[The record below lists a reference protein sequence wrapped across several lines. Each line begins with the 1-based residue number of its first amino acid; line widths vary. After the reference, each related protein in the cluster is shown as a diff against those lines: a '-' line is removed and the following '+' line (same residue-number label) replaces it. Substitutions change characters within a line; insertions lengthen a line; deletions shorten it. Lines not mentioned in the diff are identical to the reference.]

1 MKFFASY
8 VLLLVLLLSPIAW
21 GQESPPPQNDNDR
34 LLTSQLREAFRQ
46 VPGLDDVTL
55 EVRGGVVVLRGTVP
69 SLEQS
74 LRAEE
79 LAQKLEGVLT
89 VDNGLRIDNDV
100 RERISPA
107 LAALNEKGRAFVAFL
122 PLLGIAL
129 VVFITFWTLG
139 GMVSRW
145 KWLYP
150 KIARNVFMQDMLR
163 QVVAF
168 FFGIVGAL
176 IALEILNA
184 TALVGALL
192 GTAGVMGI
200 AIGFAFRDL
209 AENSL
214 ASILLSVRQPFSPND
229 HVIIDGQE
237 GKVVRL
243 TSRATIL
250 LTLEGNHLRIP
261 NATVFKA
268 SILNFT
274 RNPERRFSFTVG
286 VDTDEDLSAALALAV
301 DTLKTAPGV
310 LEEPV
315 PQCLIQALG
324 ESTVDLQLLAWVNQT
339 DSEFL
344 KVRSEA
350 IRRVKEAF
358 DEADIFMPEPI
369 YTVRLQQTEARGKK
383 HQTPPA
389 KAAATVDLEPETHLD
404 KRIVEERRS
413 SKDDLLDQS
422 ARQE

>member
-1 MKFFASY
+1 MKFFLSY
-8 VLLLVLLLSPIAW
+8 TLLLSLLLSSLVC
-21 GQESPPPQNDNDR
+21 GQETPKPQNDND
-34 LLTSQLREAFRQ
+34 LVLTSQLREAFRQ
-46 VPGLDDVTL
+46 VPGLNDVTL

-74 LRAEE
+74 LRAED
-79 LAQKLEGVLT
+79 LAEKLEGVLT
-89 VDNGLRIDNDV
+89 VDNGLRVDSDV

-107 LAALNEKGRAFVAFL
+107 LAALNEKGRAFLAFL

-129 VVFITFWTLG
+129 VVFITFLTLG

-168 FFGIVGAL
+168 CFGIVGAL

-214 ASILLSVRQPFSPND
+214 ASILLSLRQPFAPND

-250 LTLEGNHLRIP
+250 LTLDGNHLRIP
-261 NATVFKA
+261 NAAVFKA

-274 RNPERRFSFTVG
+274 RNPERRFSFVVG
-286 VDTDEDLSAALALAV
+286 VDTGEDLANSIAIAIE
-301 DTLKTAPGV
+301 TLKQAPGV
-310 LEEPV
+310 LKQPT
-315 PQCLIQALG
+315 PQCLVQALG
-324 ESTVDLQLLAWVNQT
+324 ESTVDLQILGWVDQRE
-339 DSEFL
+339 SEFL

-350 IRRVKEAF
+350 IRLVKEAF
-358 DEADIFMPEPI
+358 DAADIFMPEPI
-369 YTVRLQQTEARGKK
+369 YTVKLQQSEPREKK
-383 HQTPPA
+383 Q
-389 KAAATVDLEPETHLD
+389 KTVSQAETLDLVPETHLD
-404 KRIVEERRS
+404 EFIVEERRD
-413 SKDDLLDQS
+413 SKDDLLDQT
-422 ARQE
+422 ARRE